1 MIRSLFLVIT
11 ICLCTKMQAMG
22 KLLVLDTIYHNC
34 SYNEL
39 TVNPINPSYLKNVM
53 IYSGWKDNWFV
64 NLSGG
69 TTAFLGSP
77 LGCEDLSGRIKPAI
91 TLSLG
96 KWVTPAIGARVSYQ
110 GFQFKNS
117 MLENIAY
124 QFIHADFLWNVPS
137 HSYNARDQ
145 PYWDIVPYVGLGIIH
160 NKDVGNHPFA
170 FSYGV
175 MGRYRLSHRT
185 HLTMEL
191 GGTTTFRDFDGYG
204 ASNKFGDNLMSLTA
218 GLSFTI
224 GKTGWKR
231 VVDARPYI
239 EQNEWLLGYAS
250 SLSDNNRL
258 LTNRHKDDTQTI
270 MELKK
275 ILEIEGLLELYKDKL
290 MVTDNN
296 CISQKKLF
304 PKNDYSGLNSLR
316 SRLLNHRWN
325 GDPKEYLTDSIPI
338 DTIADIES
346 RKRNFSTANGWACN
360 YLSEISNGRSCI
372 GAPIYFFFQ
381 LGTNHLTN
389 TSQLINLDEIARVAR
404 KYGLNISILGA
415 ADSATG
421 TDEINR
427 SLGSGRSNYIS
438 SQLILRGVEENKITK
453 ENVGGINTYSPVEA
467 NRNTKVVLYSP

>member
-11 ICLCTKMQAMG
+11 ICLCIKMQAMG
-22 KLLVLDTIYHNC
+22 KLLVPDTIYHSR

-39 TVNPINPSYLKNVM
+39 TVKPINPSYLNVM
-53 IYSGWKDNWFV
+53 TYSGWKDNWFV

-77 LGCEDLSGRIKPAI
+77 LGCEDLFGRIKPAI

-117 MLENIAY
+117 IPEDREY
-124 QFIHADFLWNVPS
+124 QHIHADFLWNVAS

-145 PYWDIVPYVGLGIIH
+145 PYLDIVPYVGLGIIH
-160 NKDVGNHPFA
+160 NKDAGNHPFA

-239 EQNEWLLGYAS
+239 EQNEWLLDYAS

-258 LTNRHKDDTQTI
+258 LTNRHKDDMQSI

-296 CISQKKLF
+296 YISQKKLF

-316 SRLLNHRWN
+316 SRLLNHQWN
-325 GDPKEYLTDSIPI
+325 GDPKEYPIDSIPI
-338 DTIADIES
+338 DTITDIES
-346 RKRNFSTANGWACN
+346 RKRNSSSANGLAHD
-360 YLSEISNGRSCI
+360 YLSGISNGRSCI

-381 LGTNHLTN
+381 LGTDHLTD

-404 KYGLNISILGA
+404 KYGLSIRISGA

-421 TDEINR
+421 TNEINH
-427 SLGSGRSNYIS
+427 SLGFGRSNYIS
-438 SQLILRGVEENKITK
+438 AQLIQRGIEESKITK

-467 NRNTKVVLYSP
+467 NRNTKVVLHSP

>member
-1 MIRSLFLVIT
+1 MIRSIFLVIT
-11 ICLCTKMQAMG
+11 ICLCTKLQAME
-22 KLLVLDTIYHNC
+22 KILIPDTICHYRY
-34 SYNEL
+34 YNEL
-39 TVNPINPSYLKNVM
+39 PVKPINPPYLNNVT
-53 IYSGWKDNWFV
+53 IYSGWKNNWFV

-77 LGCEDLSGRIKPAI
+77 LGCEDLFGRIKPAI

-96 KWVTPAIGARVSYQ
+96 KWITPTIGGRISYQ
-110 GFQFKNS
+110 GFQLRNS
-117 MLENIAY
+117 ILENIAY
-124 QFIHADFLWNVPS
+124 QSIHADFLWNVAS

-224 GKTGWKR
+224 GKVGWKR

-258 LTNRHKDDTQTI
+258 LTNRHKDDTQAI

-290 MVTDNN
+290 MVPDNN

-316 SRLLNHRWN
+316 SRLLNHQWN

-338 DTIADIES
+338 DTITDIES
-346 RKRNFSTANGWACN
+346 RKRNSSNGLVHD

-381 LGTNHLTN
+381 LGTDHLTD
-389 TSQLINLDEIARVAR
+389 TSQLVNLDEIARVAR

-438 SQLILRGVEENKITK
+438 AQLILRGVEESKITK
-453 ENVGGINTYSPVEA
+453 ENEGGINTYSPVEA
-467 NRNTKVVLYSP
+467 NRNTKVVLHSP

>member
-1 MIRSLFLVIT
+1 MEKILIPP
-11 ICLCTKMQAMG
+11 
-22 KLLVLDTIYHNC
+22 DTSCHYR
-34 SYNEL
+34 YNNESP
-39 TVNPINPSYLKNVM
+39 VKPINPSYLSNVM
-53 IYSGWKDNWFV
+53 TYSGWKDNWFV

-69 TTAFLGSP
+69 ATAFLGSP
-77 LGCEDLSGRIKPAI
+77 LGCEDLFGRIKPAI

-96 KWVTPAIGARVSYQ
+96 KWITPAIGGRISYQ
-110 GFQFKNS
+110 GFQLKNS
-117 MLENIAY
+117 MLENIAH
-124 QFIHADFLWNVPS
+124 QSIHADFLWNVAS

-224 GKTGWKR
+224 GKAGWKR

-239 EQNEWLLGYAS
+239 EQNEWLLGHAS
-250 SLSDNNRL
+250 SLSD
-258 LTNRHKDDTQTI
+258 D
-270 MELKK
+270 
-275 ILEIEGLLELYKDKL
+275 
-290 MVTDNN
+290 
-296 CISQKKLF
+296 ISEKKLF

-325 GDPKEYLTDSIPI
+325 GDSKDYLTDAIPM
-338 DTIADIES
+338 DTIPDIES
-346 RKRNFSTANGWACN
+346 RKRNSSSANGLAHD
-360 YLSEISNGRSCI
+360 YLSEISDGRICI

-381 LGTNHLTN
+381 LGTYHLTD
-389 TSQLINLDEIARVAR
+389 TSQLINLDEIARVAK
-404 KYGLNISILGA
+404 KYGLSISILGA

-421 TDEINR
+421 TNEINR

-438 SQLILRGVEENKITK
+438 AQLILRGVEESKITK
-453 ENVGGINTYSPVEA
+453 ENEGGINTYSPVEA
-467 NRNTKVVLYSP
+467 NRNTKVILHSP

>member
-1 MIRSLFLVIT
+1 MIRSVFLIIT
-11 ICLCTKMQAMG
+11 ICLCTKMQAME
-22 KLLVLDTIYHNC
+22 KILIPDTICHYRY
-34 SYNEL
+34 YNEPL
-39 TVNPINPSYLKNVM
+39 VKPINPPYLNNVT

-69 TTAFLGSP
+69 ATAFLGSP
-77 LGCEDLSGRIKPAI
+77 LGCEDLFGRIKPAI

-96 KWVTPAIGARVSYQ
+96 KWITPAIGGRISYQ
-110 GFQFKNS
+110 GFQLRNS

-124 QFIHADFLWNVPS
+124 QSIHADFLWNVAS

-175 MGRYRLSHRT
+175 MGRYRLSHRA

-204 ASNKFGDNLMSLTA
+204 ASNKFGDNLMNLTA

-224 GKTGWKR
+224 GKAGWKR

-239 EQNEWLLGYAS
+239 EQNEWLLGYVS

-258 LTNRHKDDTQTI
+258 LTNKHKDDTQAI
-270 MELKK
+270 IELKK
-275 ILEIEGLLELYKDKL
+275 ILEIEGLLDLYKDKL

-296 CISQKKLF
+296 DISQKKVF

-316 SRLLNHRWN
+316 SRLLNHWWD
-325 GDPKEYLTDSIPI
+325 GSPKDYLTDSIPI
-338 DTIADIES
+338 DTITDIES
-346 RKRNFSTANGWACN
+346 RKRNSSFANGLAHD
-360 YLSEISNGRSCI
+360 YLSEISNGRNCI

-381 LGTNHLTN
+381 LGTDHLTD
-389 TSQLINLDEIARVAR
+389 TSQLINLDEIARIAR
-404 KYGLNISILGA
+404 KYGLSIRISGA

-421 TDEINR
+421 TNEINH
-427 SLGSGRSNYIS
+427 SLGFGRSNYIS
-438 SQLILRGVEENKITK
+438 AQLIQRGIEESKITK
-453 ENVGGINTYSPVEA
+453 ENEGGINTYSPVEA
-467 NRNTKVVLYSP
+467 NRNTKVVLHSP